1 MKFLNALKNFKQNFN
16 LLLEEDFKPFT
27 EKQLGNLME
36 DQFGSGWI
44 DRIHSVRGRLDP
56 DFIEQVMGEA
66 SSKTSGNLG
75 KLFEIMLWV
84 TTDSRIAGMLEKRVT
99 AVSRSIVTITP
110 GDKDNQESL
119 EASSFLEKYIE
130 DIRFKSFLEMAMDG
144 KLYGVTGF
152 RNIIFNDGVHYVVK
166 DPTKERQI
174 SQSRWWQEREN
185 GDNWGKLYIK
195 NNAGEKLFIDN
206 PNQVEPASLS
216 AFIYKQKR
224 GYYDTT
230 GILVRIMKLYVLKI
244 WLITFLAQTVERHGK
259 PFIWT
264 SLIDSQFNDDEF
276 KSKIA
281 RVLKNFGSERWGI
294 FPDGFDIQSLDSASS
309 VGNKLHLDALSFVNT
324 EMAISLLGQNLS
336 TEVQG
341 GSFAATSSHTS
352 IEQRLIESDLE
363 WLEEELNEKF
373 FFWPLKM
380 NFPNMPVDAFP
391 KATLTPV
398 FDVDVEKIARGFK
411 AVSELVDVPVAEIR
425 AKTQI
430 RAPRVKEDADEN
442 ATGADKYDEEIVGP
456 SSRRR
461 ATQADNL
468 LRSLGA

>member
-1 MKFLNALKNFKQNFN
+1 MNRSQLN
-16 LLLEEDFKPFT
+16 T
-27 EKQLGNLME
+27 LME
-36 DQFGSGWI
+36 DQLGSGWI

-84 TTDSRIAGMLEKRVT
+84 TTDSRIGGMLEKRVT
-99 AVSRSIVTITP
+99 AVSRSIVNVEP
-110 GDKDNQESL
+110 GDKDNPESL
-119 EASSFLEKYIE
+119 EASSFIEKYIE
-130 DIRFKSFLEMAMDG
+130 DIRFKSFMEMAMDG
-144 KLYGVTGF
+144 KLYGVTAF
-152 RNIIFNDGVHYVVK
+152 KNIIFNDGVHYVVK
-166 DPTKERQI
+166 DPTKEHQI

-185 GDNWGKLYIK
+185 GANWGKLYIK
-195 NNAGEKLFIDN
+195 DTKGRKIFIDN
-206 PNQVEPASLS
+206 PEDIEPASIS

-224 GYYDTT
+224 GYYDTN
-230 GILVRIMKLYVLKI
+230 GVLVRILKLYILKI
-244 WLITFLAQTVERHGK
+244 WLITFLAQMVERHGK
-259 PFIWT
+259 PYIWT
-264 SLIDSQFNDDEF
+264 SLVDNQFKDEEF

-294 FPDGFDIQSLDSASS
+294 FPDGFNIESLDSSS
-309 VGNKLHLDALSFVNT
+309 AVGNQLHLDALSFVNT

-336 TEVQG
+336 TEVSG

-363 WLEEELNEKF
+363 WLEEEMNEKF

-380 NFPNMPVDAFP
+380 NFPNMPVEAYP
-391 KATLTPV
+391 KVSLTPV

-430 RAPRVKEDADEN
+430 RAPRLKEDADEG

-456 SSRRR
+456 GSRRR
-461 ATQADNL
+461 ATQADSL